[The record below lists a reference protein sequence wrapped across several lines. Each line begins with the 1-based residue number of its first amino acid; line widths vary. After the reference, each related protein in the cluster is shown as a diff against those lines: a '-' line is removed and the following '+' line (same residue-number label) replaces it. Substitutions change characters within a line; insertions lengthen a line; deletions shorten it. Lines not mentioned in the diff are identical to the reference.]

1 MKIVDKGVLDASF
14 MDFSTPSEFARS
26 ALYYCPQFGHYEYLL
41 SYRLKQSKQML
52 IGSQNTVEQTFAQL
66 SQQFLEKAARQYG
79 APFEIQKNVTC
90 CGIEFPMTAGYI
102 KRDGRHFLGI
112 QSNLSQ
118 PRKKFLGIF

>member
-52 IGSQNTVEQTFAQL
+52 IGSQNTVEQIAELCGFNSASHFTRAF
-66 SQQFLEKAARQYG
+66 RG
-79 APFEIQKNVTC
+79 AT
-90 CGIEFPMTAGYI
+90 GSTAHHL
-102 KRDGRHFLGI
+102 KFKKCHLLRH
-112 QSNLSQ
+112 
-118 PRKKFLGIF
+118 